1 LVDFLAKLLA
11 QSAMRKDKNQYFF
24 CNFAEKT
31 EMFKI
36 GFLFHLPSNGRNHYD
51 LVLGY
56 DDNRFRL
63 FFVEWKLLPW
73 NYWDMT
79 SHYYDLSFPVI
90 FTNCGDYITDIIFFH
105 EIGNA
110 TIKAE
115 LKSKYDA
122 YSIEQ
127 DEHSIPYIAYK
138 GKSIFNETNASSQEY
153 RLANLLTSRFILA
166 RELSLLL
173 ADSKK
178 ISGKDR
184 YSEHIWKRVIKNY
197 ENYLNSIDI
206 EDIISSL
213 YVNVWDVHIPKVGGD
228 DRYYVYREAKL
239 LDGREIS
246 DEYLKD
252 LIGLGKVCIEK
263 DSGYTSYFPRPNIP
277 FGVYE
282 GQILEEEKERII
294 NKYSRSEHMGW
305 LMYHQLFKQEESK
318 SKIEYLQKEIKKI
331 SGELNSDFHL
341 DVVST
346 FDERHFYDFGKSYLN
361 QSDVITKANEYI
373 SKKFSQLPR
382 LAVVI
387 SGKIAKSDETIAYKK
402 IAEIFDYLQTKYFV
416 VLITGNANGAES
428 IALKVAYDKSIEF
441 VNEYTNW
448 TMLNKD
454 RCQNRF
460 EQMAELSDMI
470 ILFGDNDYY
479 LRDIQLMAMR
489 KGTAKV

>member
-1 LVDFLAKLLA
+1 
-11 QSAMRKDKNQYFF
+11 
-24 CNFAEKT
+24 
-31 EMFKI
+31 
-36 GFLFHLPSNGRNHYD
+36 
-51 LVLGY
+51 
-56 DDNRFRL
+56 
-63 FFVEWKLLPW
+63 
-73 NYWDMT
+73 
-79 SHYYDLSFPVI
+79 
-90 FTNCGDYITDIIFFH
+90 
-105 EIGNA
+105 
-110 TIKAE
+110 
-115 LKSKYDA
+115 
-122 YSIEQ
+122 
-127 DEHSIPYIAYK
+127 
-138 GKSIFNETNASSQEY
+138 
-153 RLANLLTSRFILA
+153 
-166 RELSLLL
+166 
-173 ADSKK
+173 
-178 ISGKDR
+178 
-184 YSEHIWKRVIKNY
+184 
-197 ENYLNSIDI
+197 
-206 EDIISSL
+206 
-213 YVNVWDVHIPKVGGD
+213 
-228 DRYYVYREAKL
+228 
-239 LDGREIS
+239 
-246 DEYLKD
+246 
-252 LIGLGKVCIEK
+252 
-263 DSGYTSYFPRPNIP
+263 
-277 FGVYE
+277 
-282 GQILEEEKERII
+282 
-294 NKYSRSEHMGW
+294 MGW